1 MITVNA
7 FWFGVLMTLF
17 AMFVAMFIIAYFHSK
32 RGEKSHEK
40 FEEYDPSEDE
50 FREALEEMTGKK
62 FRIVK
67 KNGFMIG
74 EIIDGGV
81 DESED
86 H

>member
-1 MITVNA
+1 MITINA

-17 AMFVAMFIIAYFHSK
+17 ALFVFMFIMAYVHAK
-32 RGEKSHEK
+32 KSEDY
-40 FEEYDPSEDE
+40 EEYDPSEDE
-50 FREALEEMTGKK
+50 FREALEEMTGKN
-62 FRIVK
+62 FRIVR

-74 EIIDGGV
+74 EIIGDDE